1 MATHS
6 LPNSFIVWAPT
17 PAAPTTF
24 ATVFTVRIAANG
36 LLIFSFIF
44 SNRRPAWLPVFART
58 ATWEWVIDNIIDSK
72 REQRN
77 ETPNAKKK

>member
-1 MATHS
+1 
-6 LPNSFIVWAPT
+6 L
-17 PAAPTTF
+17 
-24 ATVFTVRIAANG
+24 
-36 LLIFSFIF
+36 
-44 SNRRPAWLPVFART
+44 LPVFART